1 MDFPAFSTVAK
12 KIFLAVTGL
21 CLAGFIM
28 VHLAGNFLLYV
39 GADAFNLYAHTL
51 LSMGTLLYVAEIIL
65 LTIFTVHLL
74 LAVYIQAVNWMARP
88 EGYRKTKHQ
97 GKPSRLTLSSR
108 SMIWSGLVIIIFTV
122 IHVITFKYGPGIED
136 GYLADINGEKVRD
149 LYRLVAESFGKE
161 YYVFPYLA
169 VMVVLGFHLKHA
181 LWSAIHSLGLTN
193 PRILPVIYVLSTL
206 LAIALGTGF
215 FLVPV
220 WFYFFGGT
228 L

>member
-51 LSMGTLLYVAEIIL
+51 LSMGALLYVAEIIL